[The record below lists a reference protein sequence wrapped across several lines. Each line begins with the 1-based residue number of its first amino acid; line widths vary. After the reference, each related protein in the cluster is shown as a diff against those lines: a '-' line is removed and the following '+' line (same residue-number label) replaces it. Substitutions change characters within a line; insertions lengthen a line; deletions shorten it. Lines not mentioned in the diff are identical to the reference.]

1 MAEYNM
7 QELNLPG
14 EDGKRILYPR
24 MKLYGQVDLETITE
38 KIAYASSFTRGD
50 IIGLVQAITDEIAYQ
65 MGQGYSVKIDNLGV
79 FTPALGLRQ
88 DRERE
93 TGEEGDT
100 KRNAVSIC
108 LKDIHFKVD
117 KELLYR
123 TARHCHLKRSTDKF
137 QRSSQVFSPQER
149 LERAKK
155 YLEKNSFMTQAD
167 YCQLTGLLKSA
178 ASRELREWI
187 ANPESG
193 IDYIDYIR
201 SMINDG
207 VCEIAPGGGFHTEEW
222 YGHLNGGGVASVI
235 MPLWYMGRFTDYCSD
250 LDGKM
255 AIYPIPVWNEGDTRE
270 VLQGG
275 TGTSVIKGT
284 ENEQL
289 AKDFLAFAKLSK
301 EGCTYEWEKLGFD
314 PIRTELWD
322 DPAITENKDNKFL
335 AYFTTNP
342 FDILKENGTDIT
354 APNISGSY
362 SATYSTLVSTTY
374 SNAFEISVDQDAKE
388 LLQSEQDSIIY

>member
-108 LKDIHFKVD
+108 LKDIHFKAD
-117 KELLYR
+117 KELLYL

-137 QRSSQVFSPQER
+137 QRSSQMFSPQER
-149 LERAKK
+149 LERAK
-155 YLEKNSFMTQAD
+155 
-167 YCQLTGLLKSA
+167 
-178 ASRELREWI
+178 
-187 ANPESG
+187 
-193 IDYIDYIR
+193 
-201 SMINDG
+201 
-207 VCEIAPGGGFHTEEW
+207 
-222 YGHLNGGGVASVI
+222 
-235 MPLWYMGRFTDYCSD
+235 
-250 LDGKM
+250 
-255 AIYPIPVWNEGDTRE
+255 
-270 VLQGG
+270 
-275 TGTSVIKGT
+275 
-284 ENEQL
+284 
-289 AKDFLAFAKLSK
+289 
-301 EGCTYEWEKLGFD
+301 
-314 PIRTELWD
+314 
-322 DPAITENKDNKFL
+322 
-335 AYFTTNP
+335 
-342 FDILKENGTDIT
+342 
-354 APNISGSY
+354 
-362 SATYSTLVSTTY
+362 
-374 SNAFEISVDQDAKE
+374 
-388 LLQSEQDSIIY
+388 

>member
-123 TARHCHLKRSTDKF
+123 TYRSPLPPETF
-137 QRSSQVFSPQER
+137 HRQIPTLLTSVFS
-149 LERAKK
+149 AG
-155 YLEKNSFMTQAD
+155 TA
-167 YCQLTGLLKSA
+167 
-178 ASRELREWI
+178 
-187 ANPESG
+187 
-193 IDYIDYIR
+193 
-201 SMINDG
+201 
-207 VCEIAPGGGFHTEEW
+207 
-222 YGHLNGGGVASVI
+222 
-235 MPLWYMGRFTDYCSD
+235 
-250 LDGKM
+250 
-255 AIYPIPVWNEGDTRE
+255 
-270 VLQGG
+270 G
-275 TGTSVIKGT
+275 TGKKIPGK
-284 ENEQL
+284 EQL
-289 AKDFLAFAKLSK
+289 HDPSRLLPTDRLIEVRRLPRVARMDSQSRIGHRLQRTRNTQDLYSK
-301 EGCTYEWEKLGFD
+301 ET
-314 PIRTELWD
+314 
-322 DPAITENKDNKFL
+322 ITH
-335 AYFTTNP
+335 
-342 FDILKENGTDIT
+342 IH
-354 APNISGSY
+354 
-362 SATYSTLVSTTY
+362 
-374 SNAFEISVDQDAKE
+374 
-388 LLQSEQDSIIY
+388 

>member
-50 IIGLVQAITDEIAYQ
+50 IIGLMQAITDEIAYQ

-123 TARHCHLKRSTDKF
+123 TARHCHLKLPPT
-137 QRSSQVFSPQER
+137 
-149 LERAKK
+149 
-155 YLEKNSFMTQAD
+155 NSNAPHKCF
-167 YCQLTGLLKSA
+167 
-178 ASRELREWI
+178 LRRNGWNGQKI
-187 ANPESG
+187 
-193 IDYIDYIR
+193 
-201 SMINDG
+201 
-207 VCEIAPGGGFHTEEW
+207 PG
-222 YGHLNGGGVASVI
+222 
-235 MPLWYMGRFTDYCSD
+235 
-250 LDGKM
+250 K
-255 AIYPIPVWNEGDTRE
+255 
-270 VLQGG
+270 
-275 TGTSVIKGT
+275 
-284 ENEQL
+284 EQL
-289 AKDFLAFAKLSK
+289 HDPSRLLPTDRLIEVCRLPRVARMDSQSRIGHRLQRTRNTQDLYSK
-301 EGCTYEWEKLGFD
+301 ET
-314 PIRTELWD
+314 
-322 DPAITENKDNKFL
+322 ITH
-335 AYFTTNP
+335 
-342 FDILKENGTDIT
+342 IH
-354 APNISGSY
+354 
-362 SATYSTLVSTTY
+362 
-374 SNAFEISVDQDAKE
+374 
-388 LLQSEQDSIIY
+388 

>member
-108 LKDIHFKVD
+108 LKDIHFKAD
-117 KELLYR
+117 KELLYL

-137 QRSSQVFSPQER
+137 QRSSQMFSPQER
-149 LERAKK
+149 LERAK
-155 YLEKNSFMTQAD
+155 NTWRR
-167 YCQLTGLLKSA
+167 T
-178 ASRELREWI
+178 AS
-187 ANPESG
+187 
-193 IDYIDYIR
+193 
-201 SMINDG
+201 
-207 VCEIAPGGGFHTEEW
+207 
-222 YGHLNGGGVASVI
+222 
-235 MPLWYMGRFTDYCSD
+235 
-250 LDGKM
+250 
-255 AIYPIPVWNEGDTRE
+255 
-270 VLQGG
+270 
-275 TGTSVIKGT
+275 
-284 ENEQL
+284 
-289 AKDFLAFAKLSK
+289 
-301 EGCTYEWEKLGFD
+301 
-314 PIRTELWD
+314 
-322 DPAITENKDNKFL
+322 
-335 AYFTTNP
+335 
-342 FDILKENGTDIT
+342 
-354 APNISGSY
+354 
-362 SATYSTLVSTTY
+362 
-374 SNAFEISVDQDAKE
+374 
-388 LLQSEQDSIIY
+388 

>member
-24 MKLYGQVDLETITE
+24 MKLYGQVNLETITE

-50 IIGLVQAITDEIAYQ
+50 IIGLMQAITDEIAYQ

-149 LERAKK
+149 LERAK
-155 YLEKNSFMTQAD
+155 
-167 YCQLTGLLKSA
+167 
-178 ASRELREWI
+178 I
-187 ANPESG
+187 
-193 IDYIDYIR
+193 
-201 SMINDG
+201 
-207 VCEIAPGGGFHTEEW
+207 PG
-222 YGHLNGGGVASVI
+222 
-235 MPLWYMGRFTDYCSD
+235 
-250 LDGKM
+250 K
-255 AIYPIPVWNEGDTRE
+255 
-270 VLQGG
+270 
-275 TGTSVIKGT
+275 
-284 ENEQL
+284 EQL
-289 AKDFLAFAKLSK
+289 HDPSRLLPTDRLIEVRRLPRVARMDSQSRIGHRLQRTRNTQDLYSK
-301 EGCTYEWEKLGFD
+301 ET
-314 PIRTELWD
+314 
-322 DPAITENKDNKFL
+322 ITH
-335 AYFTTNP
+335 
-342 FDILKENGTDIT
+342 IH
-354 APNISGSY
+354 
-362 SATYSTLVSTTY
+362 
-374 SNAFEISVDQDAKE
+374 
-388 LLQSEQDSIIY
+388 

>member
-50 IIGLVQAITDEIAYQ
+50 IIGLMQAITDEIAYQ

-178 ASRELREWI
+178 ATR
-187 ANPESG
+187 
-193 IDYIDYIR
+193 
-201 SMINDG
+201 
-207 VCEIAPGGGFHTEEW
+207 APTAGLKYLPTAIPALGPRRLPQGAKRMF
-222 YGHLNGGGVASVI
+222 SV
-235 MPLWYMGRFTDYCSD
+235 
-250 LDGKM
+250 
-255 AIYPIPVWNEGDTRE
+255 N
-270 VLQGG
+270 
-275 TGTSVIKGT
+275 
-284 ENEQL
+284 
-289 AKDFLAFAKLSK
+289 
-301 EGCTYEWEKLGFD
+301 EKLV
-314 PIRTELWD
+314 
-322 DPAITENKDNKFL
+322 PANTPKNQL
-335 AYFTTNP
+335 SPA
-342 FDILKENGTDIT
+342 L
-354 APNISGSY
+354 
-362 SATYSTLVSTTY
+362 
-374 SNAFEISVDQDAKE
+374 
-388 LLQSEQDSIIY
+388 

>member
-50 IIGLVQAITDEIAYQ
+50 IIGLMQAITDEIAYQ

-137 QRSSQVFSPQER
+137 QRSSQVFFSAGTAGT
-149 LERAKK
+149 AK
-155 YLEKNSFMTQAD
+155 
-167 YCQLTGLLKSA
+167 
-178 ASRELREWI
+178 I
-187 ANPESG
+187 
-193 IDYIDYIR
+193 
-201 SMINDG
+201 
-207 VCEIAPGGGFHTEEW
+207 PG
-222 YGHLNGGGVASVI
+222 
-235 MPLWYMGRFTDYCSD
+235 
-250 LDGKM
+250 K
-255 AIYPIPVWNEGDTRE
+255 
-270 VLQGG
+270 
-275 TGTSVIKGT
+275 
-284 ENEQL
+284 EQL
-289 AKDFLAFAKLSK
+289 HDPSRLLPTDRLIEVCRLPRVARMDSQSRIGHRLQRTRNTQDLYSK
-301 EGCTYEWEKLGFD
+301 ET
-314 PIRTELWD
+314 
-322 DPAITENKDNKFL
+322 ITH
-335 AYFTTNP
+335 
-342 FDILKENGTDIT
+342 IH
-354 APNISGSY
+354 
-362 SATYSTLVSTTY
+362 
-374 SNAFEISVDQDAKE
+374 
-388 LLQSEQDSIIY
+388 

>member
-50 IIGLVQAITDEIAYQ
+50 IIGLMQAITDEI
-65 MGQGYSVKIDNLGV
+65 GV

-193 IDYIDYIR
+193 IDYKGRGTHKIYILR
-201 SMINDG
+201 K
-207 VCEIAPGGGFHTEEW
+207 P
-222 YGHLNGGGVASVI
+222 
-235 MPLWYMGRFTDYCSD
+235 
-250 LDGKM
+250 
-255 AIYPIPVWNEGDTRE
+255 
-270 VLQGG
+270 
-275 TGTSVIKGT
+275 
-284 ENEQL
+284 
-289 AKDFLAFAKLSK
+289 
-301 EGCTYEWEKLGFD
+301 
-314 PIRTELWD
+314 
-322 DPAITENKDNKFL
+322 
-335 AYFTTNP
+335 
-342 FDILKENGTDIT
+342 
-354 APNISGSY
+354 
-362 SATYSTLVSTTY
+362 
-374 SNAFEISVDQDAKE
+374 
-388 LLQSEQDSIIY
+388 

>member
-117 KELLYR
+117 QRTTVPYRSPLPPETFHRQIPTLL
-123 TARHCHLKRSTDKF
+123 TS
-137 QRSSQVFSPQER
+137 VFS
-149 LERAKK
+149 AG
-155 YLEKNSFMTQAD
+155 TA
-167 YCQLTGLLKSA
+167 
-178 ASRELREWI
+178 
-187 ANPESG
+187 
-193 IDYIDYIR
+193 
-201 SMINDG
+201 
-207 VCEIAPGGGFHTEEW
+207 
-222 YGHLNGGGVASVI
+222 
-235 MPLWYMGRFTDYCSD
+235 
-250 LDGKM
+250 
-255 AIYPIPVWNEGDTRE
+255 
-270 VLQGG
+270 G
-275 TGTSVIKGT
+275 TGKKIPGK
-284 ENEQL
+284 EQL
-289 AKDFLAFAKLSK
+289 HDPSRLLPTDRLIEVRRLPRVARMDSQSRIGHRLQRTRNTQDLYSK
-301 EGCTYEWEKLGFD
+301 ET
-314 PIRTELWD
+314 
-322 DPAITENKDNKFL
+322 ITH
-335 AYFTTNP
+335 
-342 FDILKENGTDIT
+342 IH
-354 APNISGSY
+354 
-362 SATYSTLVSTTY
+362 
-374 SNAFEISVDQDAKE
+374 
-388 LLQSEQDSIIY
+388 

>member
-1 MAEYNM
+1 
-7 QELNLPG
+7 
-14 EDGKRILYPR
+14 
-24 MKLYGQVDLETITE
+24 
-38 KIAYASSFTRGD
+38 
-50 IIGLVQAITDEIAYQ
+50 VQAITDEIAYQ

-193 IDYIDYIR
+193 IDYKGRGTHKIYILR
-201 SMINDG
+201 K
-207 VCEIAPGGGFHTEEW
+207 P
-222 YGHLNGGGVASVI
+222 
-235 MPLWYMGRFTDYCSD
+235 
-250 LDGKM
+250 
-255 AIYPIPVWNEGDTRE
+255 
-270 VLQGG
+270 
-275 TGTSVIKGT
+275 
-284 ENEQL
+284 
-289 AKDFLAFAKLSK
+289 
-301 EGCTYEWEKLGFD
+301 
-314 PIRTELWD
+314 
-322 DPAITENKDNKFL
+322 
-335 AYFTTNP
+335 
-342 FDILKENGTDIT
+342 
-354 APNISGSY
+354 
-362 SATYSTLVSTTY
+362 
-374 SNAFEISVDQDAKE
+374 
-388 LLQSEQDSIIY
+388 

>member
-50 IIGLVQAITDEIAYQ
+50 IIGLMQAITDEIAYQ

-149 LERAKK
+149 LNGQ
-155 YLEKNSFMTQAD
+155 KNTWKRTAYDPSRLLPTDRLIEVRRLPRVARMDSQSRIGHRLQRTRNTQ
-167 YCQLTGLLKSA
+167 
-178 ASRELREWI
+178 
-187 ANPESG
+187 
-193 IDYIDYIR
+193 
-201 SMINDG
+201 
-207 VCEIAPGGGFHTEEW
+207 
-222 YGHLNGGGVASVI
+222 
-235 MPLWYMGRFTDYCSD
+235 D
-250 LDGKM
+250 L
-255 AIYPIPVWNEGDTRE
+255 Y
-270 VLQGG
+270 
-275 TGTSVIKGT
+275 
-284 ENEQL
+284 
-289 AKDFLAFAKLSK
+289 SK
-301 EGCTYEWEKLGFD
+301 ET
-314 PIRTELWD
+314 
-322 DPAITENKDNKFL
+322 ITH
-335 AYFTTNP
+335 
-342 FDILKENGTDIT
+342 IH
-354 APNISGSY
+354 
-362 SATYSTLVSTTY
+362 
-374 SNAFEISVDQDAKE
+374 
-388 LLQSEQDSIIY
+388 

>member
-108 LKDIHFKVD
+108 LKDIHFKAD
-117 KELLYR
+117 KELLYL

-137 QRSSQVFSPQER
+137 QRSSQMFSPQER

-155 YLEKNSFMTQAD
+155 
-167 YCQLTGLLKSA
+167 
-178 ASRELREWI
+178 I
-187 ANPESG
+187 
-193 IDYIDYIR
+193 
-201 SMINDG
+201 
-207 VCEIAPGGGFHTEEW
+207 PGE
-222 YGHLNGGGVASVI
+222 
-235 MPLWYMGRFTDYCSD
+235 
-250 LDGKM
+250 
-255 AIYPIPVWNEGDTRE
+255 
-270 VLQGG
+270 
-275 TGTSVIKGT
+275 
-284 ENEQL
+284 EQL
-289 AKDFLAFAKLSK
+289 HDPSRLLPTDRLIEVRRLPRVARMDSQSRIGHRLQRTRNTQDLYSK
-301 EGCTYEWEKLGFD
+301 ET
-314 PIRTELWD
+314 
-322 DPAITENKDNKFL
+322 ITH
-335 AYFTTNP
+335 
-342 FDILKENGTDIT
+342 IH
-354 APNISGSY
+354 
-362 SATYSTLVSTTY
+362 
-374 SNAFEISVDQDAKE
+374 
-388 LLQSEQDSIIY
+388 

>member
-149 LERAKK
+149 LERAKEILARVG
-155 YLEKNSFMTQAD
+155 LEERIQFKPTQLSGGQKQRISIARVFLKNPSILILDEATSALDNESERWIQ
-167 YCQLTGLLKSA
+167 KSLEELA
-178 ASRELREWI
+178 KEPDNDLRSR
-187 ANPESG
+187 
-193 IDYIDYIR
+193 IDYQQSAMRMR
-201 SMINDG
+201 S
-207 VCEIAPGGGFHTEEW
+207 
-222 YGHLNGGGVASVI
+222 L
-235 MPLWYMGRFTDYCSD
+235 
-250 LDGKM
+250 
-255 AIYPIPVWNEGDTRE
+255 
-270 VLQGG
+270 
-275 TGTSVIKGT
+275 
-284 ENEQL
+284 
-289 AKDFLAFAKLSK
+289 
-301 EGCTYEWEKLGFD
+301 
-314 PIRTELWD
+314 
-322 DPAITENKDNKFL
+322 
-335 AYFTTNP
+335 
-342 FDILKENGTDIT
+342 
-354 APNISGSY
+354 
-362 SATYSTLVSTTY
+362 
-374 SNAFEISVDQDAKE
+374 
-388 LLQSEQDSIIY
+388 